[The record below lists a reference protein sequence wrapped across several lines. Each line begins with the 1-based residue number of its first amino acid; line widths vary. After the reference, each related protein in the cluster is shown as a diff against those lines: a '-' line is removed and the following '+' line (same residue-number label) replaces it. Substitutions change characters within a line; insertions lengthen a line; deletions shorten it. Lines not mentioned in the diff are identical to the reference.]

1 MYYKRRSGNPIL
13 RVIILGMIA
22 GMAYLIYDNF
32 SVPAPARPSPSAI
45 QPSSGEINGAN
56 PEPIANSA
64 EPQAGEN
71 AAPRVTDL
79 QPDIPPGTT
88 LFIPSAGIYAN
99 IFRVYLDG
107 ESWDVSRLGTNVGHL
122 QGTSWLNEKGN
133 VVLSGHVE
141 LSDGR
146 IGAFA
151 NLDEIK
157 IGDLVIVQQN
167 GVEYRYAVTQV
178 GKTTPDDLTPLY
190 PSEQSMLTLIT
201 CGSYDFFSDSYLE
214 RTVVIAEL
222 LS

>member
-1 MYYKRRSGNPIL
+1 ML
-13 RVIILGMIA
+13 RIIILGMIA
-22 GMAYLIYDNF
+22 GMVYLIYDNLPMLTTTNT
-32 SVPAPARPSPSAI
+32 SAPAIIPNVADDASSQAISIPAPPVDSPSA
-45 QPSSGEINGAN
+45 GAQVN
-56 PEPIANSA
+56 
-64 EPQAGEN
+64 
-71 AAPRVTDL
+71 DL
-79 QPDIPPGTT
+79 QPDIPPNTT

-122 QGTSWLNEKGN
+122 QGTSWLNESGN

-151 NLDEIK
+151 NLDDLK
-157 IGDLVIVQQN
+157 VGDLIIIQQE
-167 GVEYRYAVTQV
+167 GVEYRYTVTKV

-190 PSEQSMLTLIT
+190 PSETSLLTLIT

-214 RTVVIAEL
+214 RTVVVAEL